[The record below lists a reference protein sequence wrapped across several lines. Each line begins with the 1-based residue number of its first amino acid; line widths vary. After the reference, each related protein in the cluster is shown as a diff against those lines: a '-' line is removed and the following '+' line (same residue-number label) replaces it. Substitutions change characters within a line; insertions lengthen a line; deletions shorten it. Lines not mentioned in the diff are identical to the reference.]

1 MFFSYGGNTAIRSMD
16 VIQSLVIDSIM
27 GSGKTTYIIDQL
39 KKEEDRS
46 KRFLIV
52 TPYLKETDRLI
63 GAVPN

>member
-16 VIQSLVIDSIM
+16 VTQSLVIDSIM

-46 KRFLIV
+46 KRFLIL